1 MTEDSIDLSW
11 LKRIENP
18 TTYFLKEIPTSI
30 DVLFIY
36 LNKLDHIEKITRE
49 ELSVKNGIVEKE
61 DIIGIIQ
68 KRRQPSP
75 NTRYKLCDTLLF
87 LMDTIDPIYIT
98 DFIKSDNNVN
108 LVSLPII
115 NDIKIRPTITFFH
128 DMNSLYVILQ
138 EMIPITKPK
147 LLQLPSILKSPVNS
161 TTADTNKKTKRV
173 RISPDVIERNKKT
186 EKRRDN

>member
-1 MTEDSIDLSW
+1 MIEDTIDLSW
-11 LKRIENP
+11 LNDIENP
-18 TTYFLKEIPTSI
+18 TTYILKEMPTSI

-36 LNKLDHIEKITRE
+36 LNKLNHIEKITRE
-49 ELSVKNGIVEKE
+49 ELLVKNGIVEKE

-98 DFIKSDNNVN
+98 DFIKSDNSIN
-108 LVSLPII
+108 LASLPII
-115 NDIKIRPTITFFH
+115 NDIKMTPTITFFH
-128 DMNSLYVILQ
+128 DINSLYVILQ
-138 EMIPITKPK
+138 EMIPISKPK
-147 LLQLPSILKSPVNS
+147 PLPSILKSPVKP
-161 TTADTNKKTKRV
+161 TTSDTNKKTKRV